1 MAPMEH
7 EAVEL
12 TYPLRTA
19 ARLTGLSPEV
29 LRAWERRYDAVR
41 PIRTQGGTRRYSA
54 ADLDRLRLLKA
65 AVDAG
70 HRIGQVAGLS
80 REELQQHVAAGES
93 RPAGQLDPILEALDQ
108 LDHVTATRFLS
119 LQLSALGPARFAR
132 EVALRLVHEIGER
145 WADGRMGIAAEHLA
159 SGILRSLL
167 GSALQPTASSLLGP
181 RIVFGTPPD
190 ERHELGLL
198 MAALTA
204 LGAGANPLYR
214 GTELPVEDL
223 LGAVEGSN
231 AAALALSLV
240 TIPAPQALRTIR
252 ALRVALPPEGRLW
265 LGGLGAQRLELPSG
279 VECIASL
286 EELEQ
291 RVLRLGHEGPH
302 AS

>member
-93 RPAGQLDPILEALDQ
+93 RPEGQLDPILEALDQ

-181 RIVFGTPPD
+181 RIVFGTPTD

-204 LGAGANPLYR
+204 LGAGANPLYL

-252 ALRVALPPEGRLW
+252 ALRVALPPEVRLW
-265 LGGLGAQRLELPSG
+265 LGGLGAQGLERPSG